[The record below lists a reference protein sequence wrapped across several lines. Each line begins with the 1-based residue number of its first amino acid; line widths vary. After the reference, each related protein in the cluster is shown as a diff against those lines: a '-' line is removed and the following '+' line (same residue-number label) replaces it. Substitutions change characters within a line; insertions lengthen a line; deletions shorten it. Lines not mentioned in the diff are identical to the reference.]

1 MRAPSKRSADALL
14 FAGVVAGVHVDHF
27 LLEQTLHRVFD
38 LSLVRARADAKNVFV
53 KLFAQQRRFL
63 GQRRGLN
70 NFVLAHFNL
79 SASFS
84 SAFEVTKIF
93 WNASNCSVFTSAA
106 VVSLTGLTLRADLK
120 VLSSNESETIST
132 FSASVCF
139 RTRSTNALVLISE
152 TANSSIVRTSPALI
166 RSLSTFCRARRRTD
180 LETFL
185 E

>member
-70 NFVLAHFNL
+70 NFVLGHCNL

-84 SAFEVTKIF
+84 SAFGVTKIF

-106 VVSLTGLTLRADLK
+106 V
-120 VLSSNESETIST
+120 
-132 FSASVCF
+132 CF

-152 TANSSIVRTSPALI
+152 TANLSIVRTSPALI